1 MDTEEG
7 RLDRTAPGLA
17 QVVDRNIQA
26 LLAHRQE
33 AEGNRGL
40 QERIADAVT
49 GFAGSMLFVYIH
61 LIVFGLWI
69 MLKLGWLPG
78 IARFAPSFGVLAMIA
93 SVEAL
98 FLATFVLISQ
108 NRMTSQADKRAEL
121 DLQMTLL
128 AEYEI
133 TRLITLVTAMAV
145 RMGMDPAQD
154 PELAELSKDVAPEE
168 VMEKLEAHERAATR
182 PKGG

>member
-1 MDTEEG
+1 MDTDAG

-40 QERIADAVT
+40 QQRMADVVT
-49 GFAGSMLFVYIH
+49 GFAGSMLFVYLH
-61 LIVFGLWI
+61 LLVFGLWI
-69 MLKLGWLPG
+69 MLDLGWLPG
-78 IARFAPSFGVLAMIA
+78 AARFAPSLEVLAVVA

-98 FLATFVLISQ
+98 FLTTFVLISQ
-108 NRMTSQADKRAEL
+108 NRMTSQANKRAEL
-121 DLQMTLL
+121 DLQMTLI

-133 TRLITLVTAMAV
+133 TRLITLVTAMAT

-154 PELAELSKDVAPEE
+154 RELAELSKDVAPEE
-168 VMEKLEAHERAATR
+168 VMEKVEAHERAADQR
-182 PKGG
+182 QGG